1 MESTQNKIY
10 EIEDSALID
19 ESLKNA
25 VDDDLLEECKDGG
38 NICPH
43 SLARDDDLYNDQ
55 FDDNLRKEGSQ
66 DPALQLPKNGI
77 SVEISLGGQGQAA
90 QAKLGTCGSDAYIAI
105 KT

>member
-38 NICPH
+38 IT
-43 SLARDDDLYNDQ
+43 S
-55 FDDNLRKEGSQ
+55 
-66 DPALQLPKNGI
+66 AL
-77 SVEISLGGQGQAA
+77 
-90 QAKLGTCGSDAYIAI
+90 TR
-105 KT
+105 